1 MIASMRPSALVLLA
15 VAMVGAEA
23 RAQAVRGRVVTPDS
37 VAVPGAIVTLLDSAG
52 TPLARALADDAGRF
66 AMRLPAAGRYGFQ
79 VLRLGFAPTHAA
91 ALRVERGQEAER
103 TLVLTG
109 APIPLRAVQVTA
121 EQQCVGADSASAAF
135 AVWEEARKALLA
147 SQLTRMTRAYTMDVE
162 MFVSRQ
168 SADRMLPP
176 TNRRSEMLGTRLRAL
191 TPVPPEQLVREGYLE
206 RGPTGERYFAPDE
219 DVLLSE
225 SFASTHCMRL
235 IPTDSASGV
244 LRLGFVPRPGRTVPD
259 IRGVM
264 TVDRATSELRRLDF
278 MYTGLRITEQP
289 GDPGGEIIYRRL
301 PEGSWI
307 IEYWALVLPF
317 VEQYVRQQ
325 AIPPM
330 VSRNGQSTPGR
341 PAVIAEGLGR
351 VTSGGGVTRI
361 RFGDTILWAATEP
374 PGPHPP
380 VQLPPMRY

>member
-1 MIASMRPSALVLLA
+1 MRLAVLVLLA
-15 VAMVGAEA
+15 VTLTGADA
-23 RAQAVRGRVVTPDS
+23 SAQAVRGRVVTTDS
-37 VAVPGAIVTLLDSAG
+37 VAVPGAIITVLDSAG
-52 TPLARALADDAGRF
+52 TPLARALADDGGRF

-79 VLRLGFAPTHAA
+79 VLRLGYAPT
-91 ALRVERGQEAER
+91 RIRSVQVGSGQEADR

-109 APIPLRAVQVTA
+109 APIPLRAVHVTA
-121 EQQCVGADSASAAF
+121 EQACLGADSASAAF

-176 TNRRSEMLGTRLRAL
+176 TTRRSEMLATQLRAL
-191 TPVPPEQLVREGYLE
+191 TPVPPEQLMRNGYLE
-206 RGPTGERYFAPDE
+206 HSAQGDRYFAPDE

-235 IPTDSASGV
+235 LPTDSAEGV
-244 LRLGFVPRPGRTVPD
+244 LRLGFVPLPSRAVPD
-259 IRGVM
+259 IRGVI
-264 TVDRATSELRRLDF
+264 TVDRATSELQRLDF
-278 MYTGLRITEQP
+278 AYTGLRVTEQL
-289 GDPGGEIIYRRL
+289 GDPGGEIVFRRL

-325 AIPPM
+325 AIPAT
-330 VSRNGQSTPGR
+330 VNRNGQSSPGR

-351 VTSGGGVTRI
+351 MTSGGGVTRI
-361 RFGDTILWAATEP
+361 RFGDTVVWAATEP
-374 PGPHPP
+374 PKPHPP
-380 VQLPPMRY
+380 VVLPPMRY